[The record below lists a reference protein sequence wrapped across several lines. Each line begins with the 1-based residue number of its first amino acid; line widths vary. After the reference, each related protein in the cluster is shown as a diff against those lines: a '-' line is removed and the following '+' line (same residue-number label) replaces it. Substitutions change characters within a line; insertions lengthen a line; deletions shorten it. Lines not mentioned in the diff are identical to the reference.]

1 MTLLLRDP
9 QVSISLTLVIRLDR
23 TTRMGWVFYQASQA
37 SYYFARSLLG
47 QSIKGTK
54 SGFHFSHTLTI
65 LSILP
70 DHLVEHV
77 SGLGQLG
84 AVEHQVDVVVLVET
98 TTNIG
103 NALDGTL
110 NISQEDVEE
119 FPSEEEAIAD
129 AGALV
134 PDGDGLLKWL
144 KKRGLR
150 SIKL

>member
-1 MTLLLRDP
+1 
-9 QVSISLTLVIRLDR
+9 
-23 TTRMGWVFYQASQA
+23 
-37 SYYFARSLLG
+37 
-47 QSIKGTK
+47 
-54 SGFHFSHTLTI
+54 
-65 LSILP
+65 
-70 DHLVEHV
+70 
-77 SGLGQLG
+77 
-84 AVEHQVDVVVLVET
+84 
-98 TTNIG
+98 
-103 NALDGTL
+103 LDGTL